1 MRERQKIISITS
13 WIAAVVAIAVTL
25 LLPLGYFSVSYQYL
39 VGGLDTEAEM
49 TSRMVTELI
58 NANPEMWLYEQLR
71 LEELLARRMRGN
83 HNHKETRRIF
93 DLKNRVIAENA
104 TELKPPLISRG
115 FDLMDSGLIVGRL
128 EIRTSLFPLLLR
140 SALLAL
146 LGLSFGVG
154 IFVALRVLPLRAVA
168 LAEKSLR
175 ESEDRYRR
183 LVENAPNAILVYG
196 KELFL
201 YANSAA
207 LRLFGAER
215 AEQLIGQPLMSIVH
229 PEHRELVKD
238 RLTLAE
244 DANINS
250 THQELRLARFDGTP
264 IDVAAVGIRIMY
276 QGESATQVIL
286 HDITERKRLQDD
298 LTDKVVLLE
307 AALAKVKLLEGIIP
321 ICMYCNKIRDDKE
334 SWQHLEAYISKHSEA
349 HFSHGICPECFQKA
363 NSEIEADLEKIKR

>member
-1 MRERQKIISITS
+1 
-13 WIAAVVAIAVTL
+13 
-25 LLPLGYFSVSYQYL
+25 
-39 VGGLDTEAEM
+39 
-49 TSRMVTELI
+49 
-58 NANPEMWLYEQLR
+58 
-71 LEELLARRMRGN
+71 
-83 HNHKETRRIF
+83 
-93 DLKNRVIAENA
+93 VIAEYA
-104 TELKPPLISRG
+104 TELVPPLISRG
-115 FDLMDSGLIVGRL
+115 FDLMDSGLNVGKL

-146 LGLSFGVG
+146 LGLSFGVV
-154 IFVALRVLPLRAVA
+154 IFITLRVLPLRAVA

-196 KELFL
+196 NELFL

-238 RLTLAE
+238 RLQLTE
-244 DANINS
+244 DTDNNS
-250 THQELRLARFDGTP
+250 SQLELRLTRFDGTP

-298 LTDKVVLLE
+298 LTDKVELLE

-334 SWQHLEAYISKHSEA
+334 SWQHLEAYISRHSEA